1 MFHPLMGSLEVKWQA
16 DVHEAGRVL
25 FATAECLLV
34 LQTMHL
40 RLSEKLLIQLILH
53 D

>member
-1 MFHPLMGSLEVKWQA
+1 MLHPLMGSLEVKWQA
-16 DVHEAGRVL
+16 DVNKAGGVL

-34 LQTMHL
+34 LQMMHL
-40 RLSEKLLIQLILH
+40 CLSEKLLIQLILR